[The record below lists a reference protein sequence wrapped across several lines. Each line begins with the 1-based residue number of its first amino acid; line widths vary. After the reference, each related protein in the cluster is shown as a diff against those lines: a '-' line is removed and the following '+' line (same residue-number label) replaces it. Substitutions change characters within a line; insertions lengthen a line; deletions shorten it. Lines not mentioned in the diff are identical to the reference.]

1 MFSDVDMMR
10 QTRKEMAKVLKGEM
24 QNVSGRNVSGRAAR
38 SPRIP
43 GHGNV
48 WGPIDAA
55 VRAAAREKAAR
66 EAREQAARD
75 KSFENADWAL

>member
-10 QTRKEMAKVLKGEM
+10 PTREEMAKALKGEM
-24 QNVSGRNVSGRAAR
+24 QNVRGHTAR

-55 VRAAAREKAAR
+55 VRAAAREKYNR
-66 EAREQAARD
+66 ETGEEARRQEMYA
-75 KSFENADWAL
+75 NADWRL